1 MITTTRYFFFFRL
14 SYFSDNYK
22 LIPVD
27 PSKKNQ
33 LDADPRT
40 IQQIE
45 FSGILITKSQICT
58 ILVKTKKQVL
68 EVNKGTRKIL

>member
-1 MITTTRYFFFFRL
+1 MITTTQYFFFRL

-45 FSGILITKSQICT
+45 FNRILITKSQICA
-58 ILVKTKKQVL
+58 ILVKTKKRVL
-68 EVNKGTRKIL
+68 EFNKGTIKIL

>member
-1 MITTTRYFFFFRL
+1 MITTTQYFFFRL

-45 FSGILITKSQICT
+45 FNGILITKSQICA
-58 ILVKTKKQVL
+58 ILVKTKKRVL
-68 EVNKGTRKIL
+68 EFNKGTIKIL